1 MSRDYQNQDNITK
14 FEFLLSLEGHIV
26 CQRFFN
32 VRDHVDQSRR
42 SLDLHYYIKN
52 ICEDFMEDL
61 KIKSSNYLC
70 ENQNYILNSEVVDE
84 SAIPEKEHF
93 LMEIKLGEDV
103 FIQRLY
109 PAYLYHPKARYT
121 VDIRPRLKRILSD
134 LTDILSSEELE
145 TSYLGHEL

>member
-1 MSRDYQNQDNITK
+1 MSNQLDITK
-14 FEFLLSLEGHIV
+14 FEFVLTLEGHII

-32 VRDHVDQSRR
+32 VKDHVEQARR
-42 SLDLHYYIKN
+42 SMDLHYYVKN
-52 ICEDFMEDL
+52 ICEDISYDL

-70 ENQNYILNSEVVDE
+70 ENQNYILNTENVEDSIDGQ
-84 SAIPEKEHF
+84 KEHF

-103 FIQRLY
+103 FISRIF
-109 PAYLYHPKARYT
+109 PAYYYHPKVRYT

-145 TSYLGHEL
+145 TAYLQYEL

>member
-32 VRDHVDQSRR
+32 VRDHVDQARR

-70 ENQNYILNSEVVDE
+70 ENQNYILNSEVVDD

-103 FIQRLY
+103 FIQRQF

>member
-32 VRDHVDQSRR
+32 VRDHVEQARR
-42 SLDLHYYIKN
+42 SMDLHYYVKN
-52 ICEDFMEDL
+52 ISEDFMEDL

-70 ENQNYILNSEVVDE
+70 ENQNYILNLEAVDDT
-84 SAIPEKEHF
+84 ATLEKEHF
-93 LMEIKLGEDV
+93 LLEIKLGEDV
-103 FIQRLY
+103 FIQRQF

>member
-1 MSRDYQNQDNITK
+1 MSRDYQNQENITK
-14 FEFLLSLEGHIV
+14 FEFMLSLEGHIV

-42 SLDLHYYIKN
+42 SMDLHYYVKN

-70 ENQNYILNSEVVDE
+70 ENQNYILHSEVVDE
-84 SAIPEKEHF
+84 MAISEKEHF
-93 LMEIKLGEDV
+93 LLEIKLGEDV
-103 FIQRLY
+103 FIQRLF

-145 TSYLGHEL
+145 TSYLGYEL

>member
-32 VRDHVDQSRR
+32 VRDHVDQARR

-70 ENQNYILNSEVVDE
+70 ENQNYILNTEVVDE

-93 LMEIKLGEDV
+93 LMEIKLGDDV

>member
-42 SLDLHYYIKN
+42 SMDLHYYIKN
-52 ICEDFMEDL
+52 ICEEISEDL

-70 ENQNYILNSEVVDE
+70 ENQNYFLSSDYVEDL
-84 SAIPEKEHF
+84 PEKDREHF
-93 LMEIKLGEDV
+93 LLEIKLEDDV
-103 FIQRLY
+103 FIQRIF
-109 PAYLYHPKARYT
+109 PAYCYHPKVRYT
-121 VDIRPRLKRILSD
+121 VDIRPKLKIILSE

-145 TSYLGHEL
+145 TTYLNYEL

>member
-42 SLDLHYYIKN
+42 SMDLHYYIKN
-52 ICEDFMEDL
+52 ISEDFMEDL

-70 ENQNYILNSEVVDE
+70 ENQNYILNLEAVDDT
-84 SAIPEKEHF
+84 ATLEKEHF
-93 LMEIKLGEDV
+93 LLEIKIGEDV
-103 FIQRLY
+103 FIQRQF

-145 TSYLGHEL
+145 TSYLGYEL

>member
-32 VRDHVDQSRR
+32 VRDHVDQARR
-42 SLDLHYYIKN
+42 SLDLHYYVKN

-84 SAIPEKEHF
+84 SATTEKEHF
-93 LMEIKLGEDV
+93 LLEIKLGDDV
-103 FIQRLY
+103 FIQRLF
-109 PAYLYHPKARYT
+109 PAYVYHPKARYT

-145 TSYLGHEL
+145 TSYLGYEL

>member
-70 ENQNYILNSEVVDE
+70 ENQNYILNTEVVDE
-84 SAIPEKEHF
+84 SAIPEKEYF
-93 LMEIKLGEDV
+93 LLEIKIGEDV
-103 FIQRLY
+103 FIQRQF

-145 TSYLGHEL
+145 TSYLGYEL

>member
-32 VRDHVDQSRR
+32 VRDHVDQSTR
-42 SLDLHYYIKN
+42 SLDLHYYVKN

-84 SAIPEKEHF
+84 SATPEKEHF
-93 LMEIKLGEDV
+93 LLEIKLGEDV
-103 FIQRLY
+103 FIQRQF

>member
-32 VRDHVDQSRR
+32 VRDHIDQSRR
-42 SLDLHYYIKN
+42 SLDLHYYVKN

-84 SAIPEKEHF
+84 SATTEKEHF
-93 LMEIKLGEDV
+93 LLEIKLGDDV
-103 FIQRLY
+103 FIQRLF
-109 PAYLYHPKARYT
+109 PAYVYHPKARYT

-145 TSYLGHEL
+145 TSYLGYEL